1 MITCPVSVGE
11 LFDKISI
18 LQIKL
23 RYFHGEA
30 IISSITN
37 EMNLLLDQKNNLT
50 CHHSESLLND
60 LYNKLVDVN
69 LAIWDNE
76 EDKRALD
83 RKQSFGKEFIEVNK
97 LSYKLNDQ
105 RAILK
110 KKINEISESEI
121 REFKSHASVNQ
132 DLG

>member
-1 MITCPVSVGE
+1 MITCPISVGE

-50 CHHSESLLND
+50 CLHSESLLNN

>member
-1 MITCPVSVGE
+1 
-11 LFDKISI
+11 
-18 LQIKL
+18 
-23 RYFHGEA
+23 
-30 IISSITN
+30 
-37 EMNLLLDQKNNLT
+37 MNLLLDQKNNLT
-50 CHHSESLLND
+50 CLHSESLLND
-60 LYNKLVDVN
+60 LYNKLVEVN

>member
-23 RYFHGEA
+23 KYFHGEA
-30 IISSITN
+30 ITSSITN

-50 CHHSESLLND
+50 CLNNESLLND
-60 LYNKLVDVN
+60 LYNKLVEVN
-69 LAIWDNE
+69 SSIWDNE

-83 RKQSFGKEFIEVNK
+83 RQQSFGKEFIEVNK

-110 KKINEISESEI
+110 KEINEISESEI

>member
-1 MITCPVSVGE
+1 
-11 LFDKISI
+11 
-18 LQIKL
+18 
-23 RYFHGEA
+23 
-30 IISSITN
+30 
-37 EMNLLLDQKNNLT
+37 MNLLLDQNNLT
-50 CHHSESLLND
+50 CLHSESLLND
-60 LYNKLVDVN
+60 LYNKLVEVN

>member
-23 RYFHGEA
+23 KYFHGEA

-37 EMNLLLDQKNNLT
+37 EMKLLLDQKNNLT
-50 CHHSESLLND
+50 CLHSESLLND
-60 LYNKLVDVN
+60 LYNKLVEVN

-110 KKINEISESEI
+110 RKINEISESEI

-132 DLG
+132 DLD

>member
-1 MITCPVSVGE
+1 MITCPISVGE

-23 RYFHGEA
+23 KYFHGEA

-50 CHHSESLLND
+50 CLHSESLLSD
-60 LYNKLVDVN
+60 LYNQLVEVN

-83 RKQSFGKEFIEVNK
+83 KKQSFGKEFIEVNK

-121 REFKSHASVNQ
+121 REFKSHSSVNQ
-132 DLG
+132 DPG

>member
-1 MITCPVSVGE
+1 MPP
-11 LFDKISI
+11 
-18 LQIKL
+18 
-23 RYFHGEA
+23 
-30 IISSITN
+30 
-37 EMNLLLDQKNNLT
+37 
-50 CHHSESLLND
+50 SESLLND
-60 LYNKLVDVN
+60 LYNKLVEVN